1 MDGKC
6 ITVTMVKM
14 LGSDV
19 KVNNMLLCNNSTK
32 DQEGILLSCMHAVH
46 LLTVLPLLYTDPV
59 PEPIESPTTL
69 PTSPTGTDQCHY
81 AP

>member
-32 DQEGILLSCMHAVH
+32 DQEGILLSCMHAIH
-46 LLTVLPLLYTDPV
+46 LLTVLPLHTLYRPCSGAYRK
-59 PEPIESPTTL
+59 PNHS
-69 PTSPTGTDQCHY
+69 SY
-81 AP
+81 